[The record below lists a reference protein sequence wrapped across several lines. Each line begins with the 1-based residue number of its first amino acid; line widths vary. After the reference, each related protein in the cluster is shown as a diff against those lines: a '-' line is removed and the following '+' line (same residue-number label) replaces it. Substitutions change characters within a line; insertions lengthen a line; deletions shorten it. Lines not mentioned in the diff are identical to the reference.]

1 MLFRRT
7 ISVSL
12 AADSSLYT
20 REPMEEGEFTKTRKM
35 ETYPNKYVSMGPRKA
50 GRRGC
55 AVQVFSTGA
64 KTLAQAEL
72 TSAEHRKNS
81 RIPKKKV

>member
-7 ISVSL
+7 IPCL

-35 ETYPNKYVSMGPRKA
+35 ETYPNRYISMGPRKA

-55 AVQVFSTGA
+55 AVQVFSPEA
-64 KTLAQAEL
+64 KTLAQPEL
-72 TSAEHRKNS
+72 TSGEH
-81 RIPKKKV
+81 